1 MSTIKLTTLTPV
13 HVGSGN
19 LLQYNTDFI
28 TFRQADDDFIGV
40 IDDKQVLRLIG
51 EEHIN
56 DWVLSIERKENTC
69 DFVRRYAPQ
78 SKLGDYIKRTAFLYH
93 SINKND
99 TLKECMH
106 DGMGK
111 PYIPG
116 SSLKGAIRT
125 AITATLANQLSE
137 NSKTS
142 RNIRNLASE
151 VEHKLFGNNPNND
164 IFRFIKV
171 GDAYFEK
178 DVEAALRLVMGL
190 NLTKQNDLKS
200 NNNIKPQLVE
210 AIGEENETVFSM
222 KIDAD
227 YYRWI
232 KSQQPSVGSMPI
244 EVQSLQL
251 LFELINN
258 HTRMLLEK
266 ELKIWTEI
274 KRDKTGA
281 DIYLERIQEMLD
293 ACNDCGKNSC
303 VLRLGHASGWR
314 FITGAWGEQLSA
326 FGRDIPNAAR
336 PGNERKY
343 SEYMFPKSR
352 RIDEDGYLFGFVKLT
367 IV

>member
-28 TFRQADDDFIGV
+28 TFRQGEDSFIGV
-40 IDDKQVLRLIG
+40 IDEKQILRLIG

-56 DWVLSIERKENTC
+56 DWVLSIERKENTQ
-69 DFVRRYAPQ
+69 DLVRRYAPN
-78 SKLGDYIKRTAFLYH
+78 SKLGDYIKRPIFLYH
-93 SINKND
+93 EVKSND

-106 DGMGK
+106 NGMGY

-137 NSKTS
+137 NDKTS
-142 RNIRNLASE
+142 RNIRSLASD
-151 VEHKLFGNNPNND
+151 VEHKLFGDNPNND

-190 NLTKQNDLKS
+190 NLTQQNGLKS
-200 NNNIKPQLVE
+200 NNNLKPQLVE
-210 AIGEENETVFSM
+210 AIGEEKETEFSM
-222 KIDAD
+222 KIDTV
-227 YYRWI
+227 YYKLV
-232 KSQQPSVGSMPI
+232 KSKQPSVGNMPI
-244 EVQSLQL
+244 EVQSLQQ
-251 LFELINN
+251 LFKLINN
-258 HTRMLLEK
+258 HTRTLLEE
-266 ELKIWTEI
+266 ELEIWTEI
-274 KRDKTGA
+274 CRDKTGA
-281 DIYLERIQEMLD
+281 DVYLERIQKMLD
-293 ACNDCGKNSC
+293 TCNDCGENSC

-326 FGRDIPNAAR
+326 FDSDIPTAAR
-336 PGNERKY
+336 PGNEKNY
-343 SEYMFPKSR
+343 KEYMFPKSR
-352 RIDEDGYLFGFVKLT
+352 RVDEDGYLFGFVKLT
-367 IV
+367 IA